1 MNMYILYKNI
11 QPINGGM
18 FMERQKIKCD
28 VHDCMHCNCD
38 KDVCLLKK
46 IKVSSSSPLEEK
58 EATMCASYKKA

>member
-1 MNMYILYKNI
+1 
-11 QPINGGM
+11 
-18 FMERQKIKCD
+18 MERQKIKCD